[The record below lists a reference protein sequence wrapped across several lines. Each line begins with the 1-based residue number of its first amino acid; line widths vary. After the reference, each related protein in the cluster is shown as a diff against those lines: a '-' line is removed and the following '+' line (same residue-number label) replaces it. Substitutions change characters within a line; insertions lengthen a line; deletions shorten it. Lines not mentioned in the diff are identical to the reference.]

1 MIRVNALLFAML
13 LLCALAVVTSQHEAR
28 RLFVALQDEQDRGRE
43 LEIEFGQLQLE
54 QSTWAMQSRVEQVAS
69 KQLGMRVPDVGR
81 VRVVPPPPASSNP

>member
-1 MIRVNALLFAML
+1 MIRLNAML
-13 LLCALAVVTSQHEAR
+13 FVVLLMCALAVVTSQHEAR

-69 KQLGMRVPDVGR
+69 RKLGMRVPDVGS